1 MQQALMRRGH
11 SGVQPEVGVCVEGRH
26 SYLLGKHVY
35 YWIFRIF
42 LGDVIGKM
50 QMDFWSGCLLLI
62 YSVCLELWITVT

>member
-11 SGVQPEVGVCVEGRH
+11 SAKVGVCVEGRH

-50 QMDFWSGCLLLI
+50 QMAFGVVAYCSFILFI
-62 YSVCLELWITVT
+62 